1 MTVQFPFEEPA
12 PIAQS
17 KGPSPEAPNVP
28 ARPTPDRSI
37 PGRAI
42 ILVYAVLAILLAI
55 PILAAEVP
63 LGVDDFNHLS
73 RIYVRAHI
81 ASDSDLA
88 HFFRI
93 RTDIIPYLGMDLL
106 LTPVARVLPI
116 MLVGRLY
123 ILALVWG
130 VVGAVV
136 VLQRAFTGRIGFEP
150 AAAGI
155 FAYNGLLAWG
165 LINYLLGII
174 LALLLLAGW
183 HSQRRRYWLT
193 RLLLFTC
200 AATLLY
206 ITHVFAFALY
216 GIMVVSYEVLSRPT
230 PWRTPLRDW
239 MVLVGQAVPSLLLWR
254 AISNKLIGAGFTIE
268 YFPWFKLV
276 SFGSP
281 FIFDSAAGGPKILMS
296 LEIIL
301 VGCVIL
307 YISTARGWLTWCRPL
322 AGPVLLLLALTAI
335 MPYRAFGV
343 ALLDYRF
350 ALPAACLAFAGLR
363 IAPPLMPR
371 GVLAIGAIALLTLLR
386 TVEAS
391 AVMHRCDSQY
401 AELRN
406 ALAALPRGVELTTV
420 LEKTDPVPGVAC
432 TSLPIYLHMAQ
443 LVTIDRSGFAH
454 DFFAIVTS
462 VGVRD
467 GMVADTDP
475 ESAETFVA
483 GPPGGYVLWIHLGR
497 HRQPPA
503 GFVLLREG
511 SFFDLWSVRV

>member
-1 MTVQFPFEEPA
+1 MTVQFPLDDAA
-12 PIAQS
+12 PLTQS
-17 KGPSPEAPNVP
+17 QAPSPGMP
-28 ARPTPDRSI
+28 ALPVSGHLI
-37 PGRAI
+37 SNRAL
-42 ILVYAVLAILLAI
+42 ILIYAALAALLAI
-55 PILAAEVP
+55 PIMTAEVP
-63 LGVDDFNHLS
+63 LGVDDLNHLS

-81 ASDSDLA
+81 ASDPDLA
-88 HFFRI
+88 RFFRI

-106 LTPVARVLPI
+106 LTPIARVLPI

-130 VVGAVV
+130 VVGSVV

-165 LINYLLGII
+165 LINYFLGII
-174 LALLLLAGW
+174 LALLLLAAW
-183 HSQRRRYWLT
+183 HVQRRRYWLT

-206 ITHVFAFALY
+206 ITHVFAFVLY
-216 GIMVVSYEVLSRPT
+216 GILVASYEVFSRPT

-239 MVLVGQAVPSLLLWR
+239 IVLGGQAVPSLLFWR
-254 AISNKLIGAGFTIE
+254 AISNKLIGAGFTFQYVPI
-268 YFPWFKLV
+268 FKAV
-276 SFGSP
+276 AFGSP
-281 FIFDSAAGGPKILMS
+281 FIFDSAAGGSALLIS
-296 LEIIL
+296 LEVIIL
-301 VGCVIL
+301 GCLIL
-307 YISTARGWLTWCRPL
+307 YIATARGWLTWCRTL

-350 ALPAACLAFAGLR
+350 AVPAACLAFAGLR
-363 IAPPLMPR
+363 IVPPVMPR
-371 GVLAIGAIALLTLLR
+371 ALPAIATIAVLTVWR
-386 TVEAS
+386 TADIFT
-391 AVMHRCDSQY
+391 VMHRCDSQY

-406 ALAALPRGVELTTV
+406 ALAPLPRGVELTTV
-420 LEKTDPVPGVAC
+420 LEKTNPVPGVAC

-467 GMVADTDP
+467 GVVADTDP
-475 ESAETFVA
+475 ESAEAFTT